1 LNQVTSHPV
10 PLKSRFGNSAS
21 LAMLMV
27 NRRRAKDTR
36 GARRFSFLTF
46 LSLAISACSDG
57 DLRKRCSRASAIMLS
72 AFHDILFVCA
82 LALAGA
88 LTAAWDGL
96 LGYGLFK
103 LMSTVF

>member
-1 LNQVTSHPV
+1 MEICGS
-10 PLKSRFGNSAS
+10 GA
-21 LAMLMV
+21 
-27 NRRRAKDTR
+27 
-36 GARRFSFLTF
+36 GARECDHAVS
-46 LSLAISACSDG
+46 ISQHSNVFG
-57 DLRKRCSRASAIMLS
+57 
-72 AFHDILFVCA
+72 